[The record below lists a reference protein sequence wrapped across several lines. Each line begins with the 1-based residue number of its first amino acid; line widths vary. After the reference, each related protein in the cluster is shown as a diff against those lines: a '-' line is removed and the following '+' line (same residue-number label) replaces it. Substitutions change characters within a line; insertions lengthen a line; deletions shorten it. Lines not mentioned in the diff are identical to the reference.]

1 MSNGISNNIKDVI
14 LGGLLKTL
22 NHEATTTH
30 YEYVETEDKSVLQF
44 NLIKDG
50 VVVHT
55 DEISLMESLSYAIE
69 RLAES
74 RKEHE

>member
-1 MSNGISNNIKDVI
+1 MSNIMKDVI
-14 LGGLLKTL
+14 VGGVLKSL
-22 NHEATTTH
+22 NHKATTAH
-30 YEYVETEDKSVLQF
+30 YEYVETADKGVLQF

-55 DEISLMESLSYAIE
+55 DEVSVMENLPSALE
-69 RLAES
+69 RLIES

>member
-1 MSNGISNNIKDVI
+1 MSNNIKDVI
-14 LGGLLKTL
+14 VSGILKPL
-22 NHEATTTH
+22 NHEATTAH

-55 DEISLMESLSYAIE
+55 DEISPMESLPYAIE
-69 RLAES
+69 RLVES